1 MISLIASDM
10 DGTLLNEK
18 MTVPPENVAAIK
30 KAAQQGVKFIVAT
43 GRSYGEAKP
52 LIEQVGITAPIIAM
66 NGAQVFDEQGQVI
79 STVSI
84 NKNVVRKIFHLL
96 KAKGLYFE
104 VMTSLGTVSDSK
116 MRRIQNVAA
125 LLVDIQTTDSFK
137 IAVSLASAR
146 LELMNIT
153 YVDSYEQLLTDPNV
167 TILKVIAFSAAK
179 QKALQPVTAELNQL
193 GNLAITSS
201 SASNIEIN
209 HINAQKG
216 MALETYA
223 NSLNIQMSQVM
234 AIGDN
239 LNDASMLQVAQ
250 VSFAMGNATAEIK
263 KIARYATDTN
273 VNHGVGQAI
282 ERALKDK
289 LA

>member
-18 MTVPPENVAAIK
+18 MTVPPENATAIK
-30 KAAQQGVKFIVAT
+30 KAAQKGVKFIVAT

-52 LIEQVGITAPIIAM
+52 LIEKVGIKAPIIAM

-79 STVSI
+79 STVSLR
-84 NKNVVRKIFHLL
+84 KTVVRKIFHLL
-96 KAKGLYFE
+96 KTKGLYFE
-104 VMTSLGTVSDSK
+104 VMTDKGTISDSK
-116 MRRIQNVAA
+116 MRRIQSVAA
-125 LLVDIQTTDSFK
+125 LLVDLQTTDSFK

-153 YVDSYEQLLTDPNV
+153 YVDSYEQLLTDPDM
-167 TILKVIAFSAAK
+167 TILKIIAFSAEK
-179 QKALQPVTAELNQL
+179 QKVLDPIAEELTALGE
-193 GNLAITSS
+193 LAITAS

-216 MALETYA
+216 VALETYA
-223 NSLNIQMSQVM
+223 NSLNIPMTQVM

-239 LNDASMLQVAQ
+239 LNDASMLQAAS
-250 VSFAMGNATAEIK
+250 VSFAMGNATEEIK
-263 KIARYATDTN
+263 QVARYLTATN

-282 ERALKDK
+282 QRAISENLS
-289 LA
+289 